1 MGSWYK
7 IWVMLSTVEVT
18 GISCFGHEKTARD
31 NPRSESA
38 APSLSL
44 PFDLVF
50 HPIFLKLWKVSLF
63 FFQTTGIPIGSMGL
77 VYLPTWG
84 PKNAF
89 FLVIRLRLFFGVIT
103 AMHFVQANVAIYVFF
118 STFRYAFF
126 STKC

>member
-1 MGSWYK
+1 
-7 IWVMLSTVEVT
+7 MLSTVEVT

-50 HPIFLKLWKVSLF
+50 HPIYLKLWKVSLF

-77 VYLPTWG
+77 VYLPTFTMNQ
-84 PKNAF
+84 PNAGKYT
-89 FLVIRLRLFFGVIT
+89 LHGSYGI
-103 AMHFVQANVAIYVFF
+103 
-118 STFRYAFF
+118 
-126 STKC
+126 